1 MLLETLRG
9 VAGMTKPARCLT
21 ISMIPRVVCVW
32 WFVPC
37 TLQTKVFSLTCH
49 RLSPGLLRYKVNLR
63 APFLLM
69 QEAVRVMKREGTG
82 GSIVN
87 IGSMSGYGMGGPLLW
102 Q

>member
-1 MLLETLRG
+1 MWLL
-9 VAGMTKPARCLT
+9 KCP
-21 ISMIPRVVCVW
+21 
-32 WFVPC
+32 
-37 TLQTKVFSLTCH
+37 LQRTGFSLNCH
-49 RLSPGLLRYKVNLR
+49 RLSPVLLRYKVNLR

-87 IGSMSGYGMGGPLLW
+87 IGSMSGYGIGGPLWW